1 LRVRLLSDGHY
12 GRNYLASFYFLEV
25 NEFYEIMPFAEW
37 YNDPL
42 ETDTE
47 KAEMAATDPEY
58 GVDMTVDVITCRR
71 GENKP
76 ELPESYFEKRR

>member
-1 LRVRLLSDGHY
+1 
-12 GRNYLASFYFLEV
+12 
-25 NEFYEIMPFAEW
+25 MPLAEW

-58 GVDMTVDVITCRR
+58 GVDMTVDGINYRR

-76 ELPESYFEKRR
+76 ELPELDFKKRRSTLLQR

>member
-1 LRVRLLSDGHY
+1 
-12 GRNYLASFYFLEV
+12 LEV
-25 NEFYEIMPFAEW
+25 NEFYEIMPLAES
-37 YNDPL
+37 YNGPF

-58 GVDMTVDVITCRR
+58 GVDMTVDGINYRR

-76 ELPESYFEKRR
+76 ELPELYFEKRR